1 VTGTRAGPPRAA
13 LIAAFAAIYLFWSAT
28 FLAIRYAVAEIP
40 PLLTIAIRCAGGAA
54 VLLVWM
60 AARGTLVPVPRRRW
74 PRIAAAGTLLFLG
87 CHGILAWAEQRVPS
101 GEAALLMAVIPL
113 WMVTLDALQTRR
125 APGRGA
131 ILGLGLGFAGVAL
144 LTGGGAA
151 GAGGHA
157 DLMDRIW
164 LIVSGFC
171 WAAGSLVGR
180 DREGGIPAGQAT
192 ALQLAAGSVV
202 VLGAALV
209 AGELS
214 GWSPGGVGPRA
225 VGAMVFL
232 VLGGT
237 VAGFY
242 AYTWLLRVTTPAAV
256 GTYAFVNPVLALALA
271 WMVSDGKPTPESG
284 LAALLVVAGVVA
296 TWGGNLRR
304 FREAA
309 AAPADGRGGGPGPR
323 AGAAAALLR
332 RAGIRARPAARAG
345 GG

>member
-1 VTGTRAGPPRAA
+1 MSGPRATPARAA

-54 VLLVWM
+54 VLLVWL
-60 AARGTLVPVPRRRW
+60 AARGALVPVPRRRW
-74 PRIAAAGTLLFLG
+74 PRIAAAGMLLFLG
-87 CHGILAWAEQRVPS
+87 CHGLLAWAEQRVPS
-101 GEAALLMAVIPL
+101 GEAALLMAAIPL
-113 WMVTLDALQTRR
+113 WMVALDALISRR
-125 APGRGA
+125 APGRGV
-131 ILGLGLGFAGVAL
+131 ILGLGLGLAGVAL
-144 LTGGGAA
+144 LSGSGAA
-151 GAGGHA
+151 GAEGQGGLA
-157 DLMDRIW
+157 DRLW
-164 LIVSGFC
+164 LVVSAFC

-180 DREGGIPAGQAT
+180 DREAAVPAAQAT
-192 ALQLAAGSVV
+192 AMQLAAGSLV
-202 VLGAALV
+202 VLSAALV
-209 AGELS
+209 SGELA
-214 GWSPGGVGPRA
+214 GWSPWTVGPRA
-225 VGAMVFL
+225 VGSMVFL

-256 GTYAFVNPVLALALA
+256 GTYAFVNPVVALGLA
-271 WMVSDGKPTPESG
+271 WLAGDGTLTTGSG
-284 LAALLVVAGVVA
+284 LAALLVVAGVVV

-304 FREAA
+304 ARGAA
-309 AAPADGRGGGPGPR
+309 AAPAAPRAAAGDPR

>member
-1 VTGTRAGPPRAA
+1 MTETSAGPPRAA
-13 LIAAFAAIYLFWSAT
+13 LIAAFAAIYLFWGAT

-40 PLLTIAIRCAGGAA
+40 PLLTIAFRCAGGAA

-60 AARGTLVPVPRRRW
+60 ASRGTLVAVPRRRW

-87 CHGILAWAEQRVPS
+87 CHGILAWTEQRVPS

-113 WMVTLDALQTRR
+113 WMVALDALHTRR
-125 APGRGA
+125 APDWGVV
-131 ILGLGLGFAGVAL
+131 LGMGLGFAGVAL
-144 LTGGGAA
+144 LTGGGAVGPVGQA
-151 GAGGHA
+151 GM
-157 DLMDRIW
+157 MDRVW
-164 LIVSGFC
+164 LVVSGFC

-180 DREGGIPAGQAT
+180 DRGSDIPAGQAT
-192 ALQLAAGSVV
+192 AMQLAAGSVV

-214 GWSPGGVGPRA
+214 GWSPWGVGPRA
-225 VGAMVFL
+225 IGAMVFL

-256 GTYAFVNPVLALALA
+256 GTSSFVNPVVALGLA
-271 WMVSDGKPTPESG
+271 WLAGDGELTARSG

-296 TWGGNLRR
+296 TWGGNLQRS
-304 FREAA
+304 REGA
-309 AAPADGRGGGPGPR
+309 AAPAVPRAGGRGPR
-323 AGAAAALLR
+323 AGAASALLR